1 MDSEIQKRKNWCAL
15 KWVSRKVGDMA
26 VNERSIEIL
35 KSHKRWADIYSL
47 ISIVLVVGLVSVTAL
62 FADAASI
69 DMAARVGMFVTMV
82 AVVIVVSIWQAAG
95 LAVARVHSIILE
107 QQDEMGLGR

>member
-1 MDSEIQKRKNWCAL
+1 
-15 KWVSRKVGDMA
+15 MA
-26 VNERSIEIL
+26 ANERSIEIL

-47 ISIVLVVGLVSVTAL
+47 ISIVLVVGLVSVTVL

-82 AVVIVVSIWQAAG
+82 AVVIVVCIRQAAG
-95 LAVARVHSIILE
+95 LAVTRIHRILLE
-107 QQDEMGLGR
+107 QQDENGAWPLMSSSLNTYGISLS